1 MSDSFHRKRSSGRRA
16 RAASSGFSVG
26 CQGFLRDSLLR
37 TAVFMSGSSQATAL
51 AGLSSEQ
58 RQVGGLVVI
67 TCYNNVMTMTYNV
80 ELFETYQTRLIEN
93 RPSMLRER
101 QTELKT

>member
-1 MSDSFHRKRSSGRRA
+1 MNGLRM
-16 RAASSGFSVG
+16 ASEWLVSAGVCQIPFTLNGAMLGELELLVPALAWG
-26 CQGFLRDSLLR
+26 AKVFCETRCQG

-67 TCYNNVMTMTYNV
+67 T
-80 ELFETYQTRLIEN
+80 
-93 RPSMLRER
+93 ML
-101 QTELKT
+101 